1 MAIPESFLD
10 ELRARLPLAAVVG
23 RRVQLRRVGRDLKG
37 LCPFHAEKTPSFHV
51 REDKGFYHCFGCGA
65 HGDAIRFVM
74 NTENLGFLDA
84 VEKLASEAGL
94 AVPKPT
100 PEAAAAAARQTTLAS
115 VAERAA
121 RHFAEALWR
130 REGAAALAYLRG
142 RGLSDDTITTF
153 GLGWSGEGRGA
164 LAQAL
169 KGDGITED
177 QLIAVGLMKQDDASR
192 PPVDLFFNRVMFPIH
207 DRRGRV
213 IGFGGRILGD
223 GQPKYLNGPETA
235 LFSKRRTLYGL
246 HHARAASSLGK
257 EIIAVEGYMD
267 VIALHQAG
275 FGGAVA
281 PLGTALTE
289 DHLAELWRLSPAPIL
304 CFDGDAA
311 GARAALRTAELALP
325 KVGAGRTLRLA
336 TLPAG
341 EDPDTLARRGAE
353 PVRAVLGAAQG
364 LADALFEAA
373 AGSRASTPEARA
385 AQRRRLEDLAG
396 LVGDPT
402 LREEYRRHWRDRWFA
417 AGRAAQVQSGSGQRG
432 SGQRGSG
439 QRGYGQG
446 NSGAQRAPRPGLVP
460 ERAGAVRERDVLALI
475 LSHPSLLPE
484 AEEALAN
491 LQFRTAACERLRA
504 ALVAQAEQAFGLD
517 SAALIDHLRQM
528 DLREPLDAV
537 LGTRLSALPAC
548 TLPGAAPAEAREAF
562 FQALGQLDPGRLAA
576 EIAEARAQLAADFTE
591 ANERRLV
598 ALVQAQSVIDAS
610 AGGGGD
616 DAPHSTRR
624 RVTHT

>member
-10 ELRARLPLAAVVG
+10 ELRARLPLGAVVG

-65 HGDAIRFVM
+65 HGDVIRFVM

-84 VEKLASEAGL
+84 VEKLAAEAGL
-94 AVPKPT
+94 SVPKPT
-100 PEAAAAAARQTTLAS
+100 PEAAAAAARQASLAE
-115 VAERAA
+115 VAETAA
-121 RHFAEALWR
+121 RHFAASLWR

-142 RGLSDDTITTF
+142 RGLADDTIRAF

-169 KGDGITED
+169 KGEGVTVE
-177 QLIAVGLMKQDDASR
+177 QLVAVGLMKQDDPAR

-213 IGFGGRILGD
+213 IGFGGRILGE

-246 HHARAASSLGK
+246 HHARAAVAAGAELV
-257 EIIAVEGYMD
+257 AVEGYMD

-289 DHLAELWRLSPAPIL
+289 DHLAELWRLSPAPII

-325 KVGAGRTLRLA
+325 RIGAGRTLRLA

-341 EDPDTLARRGAE
+341 EDPDTLVRRGSGQ
-353 PVRAVLGAAQG
+353 VQAVLADARG
-364 LADALFEAA
+364 LADALFEAVC
-373 AGSRASTPEARA
+373 GSRAATPEGRA
-385 AQRRRLEDLAG
+385 AQRRRLEDLAAG
-396 LVGDPT
+396 IADPT
-402 LREEYRRHWRDRWFA
+402 LREEYRRHWRERWFA
-417 AGRAAQVQSGSGQRG
+417 AGRRG
-432 SGQRGSG
+432 EVR
-439 QRGYGQG
+439 R
-446 NSGAQRAPRPGLVP
+446 AVAPRLPRPSLVP
-460 ERAGAVRERDVLALI
+460 DRAGAARERDVLALI

-484 AEEALAN
+484 AEEALSSLA
-491 LQFRTAACERLRA
+491 FRTAACERLRA
-504 ALVAQAEQAFGLD
+504 ALVAEAEAAFGLD
-517 SAALIDHLRQM
+517 SAGLIDHLRQK

-562 FQALGQLDPGRLAA
+562 FQALAALDPGRLAA
-576 EIAEARAQLAADFTE
+576 EIAEAKARLEAEFTE
-591 ANERRLV
+591 ANERRLI
-598 ALVQAQSVIDAS
+598 ALVQAQGAAAAAEDPAQG
-610 AGGGGD
+610 AR
-616 DAPHSTRR
+616 PPT
-624 RVTHT
+624 

>member
-1 MAIPESFLD
+1 VAIPESFLD
-10 ELRARLPLAAVVG
+10 ELRARLPLSAVVG

-84 VEKLASEAGL
+84 VEKLAAEAGL
-94 AVPKPT
+94 SVPKPT
-100 PEAAAAAARQTTLAS
+100 PEAAAAAARQASLAA
-115 VAERAA
+115 VAEKAA
-121 RHFAEALWR
+121 RHFAASLWR

-142 RGLSDDTITTF
+142 RGLADDTIRAF
-153 GLGWSGEGRGA
+153 CLGWSGEGRGA

-169 KGDGITED
+169 QSDGVTAD
-177 QLIAVGLMKQDDASR
+177 QLVAVGLMKQDDPAR

-213 IGFGGRILGD
+213 IGFGGRILGE

-246 HHARAASSLGK
+246 HHARAAVAAGTELV
-257 EIIAVEGYMD
+257 AVEGYMD

-311 GARAALRTAELALP
+311 GARAALRAAELALP
-325 KVGAGRTLRLA
+325 RIGPGRTLRLA

-341 EDPDTLARRGAE
+341 EDPDTLVRRG
-353 PVRAVLGAAQG
+353 RDGFQAVLDDARG

-373 AGSRASTPEARA
+373 CGTRAATPEGRA
-385 AQRRRLEDLAG
+385 AQRRRLEDLAAEIA
-396 LVGDPT
+396 DAT
-402 LREEYRRHWRDRWFA
+402 LREEYRRHWRERWFA
-417 AGRAAQVQSGSGQRG
+417 AGRRG
-432 SGQRGSG
+432 ET
-439 QRGYGQG
+439 
-446 NSGAQRAPRPGLVP
+446 QRAVAARLPRPSLVP

-491 LQFRTAACERLRA
+491 LEFRTAACERLRA
-504 ALVAQAEQAFGLD
+504 ALVAEADAAFGLD
-517 SAALIDHLRQM
+517 SAGLIDHLRQM

-548 TLPGAAPAEAREAF
+548 TMPGAAPAEAREAF
-562 FQALGQLDPGRLAA
+562 FQALAALDPDRLAA
-576 EIAEARAQLAADFTE
+576 EIAEARARLAAEFTE

-598 ALVQAQSVIDAS
+598 ALVQAQAQA
-610 AGGGGD
+610 AGEP
-616 DAPHSTRR
+616 AYPVRTRP
-624 RVTHT
+624 

>member
-74 NTENLGFLDA
+74 HTENLGFLDA
-84 VEKLASEAGL
+84 VEKLAAEAGL
-94 AVPKPT
+94 TVPKPT
-100 PEAAAAAARQTTLAS
+100 PEAAAAAARQASLAE
-115 VAERAA
+115 VAEKAA
-121 RHFAEALWR
+121 RHFAARLWR

-142 RGLSDDTITTF
+142 RGLADETIRAF

-169 KGDGITED
+169 KGDGVTED
-177 QLIAVGLMKQDDASR
+177 QLVAVGLMKQDDPSR

-223 GQPKYLNGPETA
+223 GQPKYLNGPETV
-235 LFSKRRTLYGL
+235 LFAKRRTLYGL
-246 HHARAASSLGK
+246 HHARAAVAAGA
-257 EIIAVEGYMD
+257 EAVVVEGYMD
-267 VIALHQAG
+267 VIALAQGG

-289 DHLAELWRLSPAPIL
+289 DHLAELWRLSPSPIL

-311 GARAALRTAELALP
+311 GARAALRTAELALSRI
-325 KVGAGRTLRLA
+325 GAGRSLRLA

-341 EDPDTLARRGAE
+341 EDPDTLVRKGTERF
-353 PVRAVLGAAQG
+353 RAVLDGAVG
-364 LADALFEAA
+364 LADALFEALC
-373 AGSRASTPEARA
+373 GTRATTPEGRA
-385 AQRRRLEDLAG
+385 AQRRRLEDLAAG
-396 LVGDPT
+396 VTDPT
-402 LREEYRRHWRDRWFA
+402 LRQEYRRHWRERWFA
-417 AGRAAQVQSGSGQRG
+417 AGRPGGPSRAA
-432 SGQRGSG
+432 
-439 QRGYGQG
+439 
-446 NSGAQRAPRPGLVP
+446 ARATLRPDLLP
-460 ERAGAVRERDVLALI
+460 ERAAAARERDVLALI
-475 LSHPSLLPE
+475 LGHPALLAD
-484 AEEALAN
+484 AEEALAG
-491 LQFRTAACERLRA
+491 LAFRNAACERLRA
-504 ALVAQAEQAFGLD
+504 ALVACAESAPDLD
-517 SAALIDHLRQM
+517 SAGLIDHLRRM
-528 DLREPLDAV
+528 DLSEPLDAV

-548 TLPGAAPAEAREAF
+548 TLPGATLAEARA
-562 FQALGQLDPGRLAA
+562 ALARAIAALDPHRLAA
-576 EIAEARAQLAADFTE
+576 EIAAARASFAQEPTE

-598 ALVQAQSVIDAS
+598 ALVQAQAA
-610 AGGGGD
+610 AGAD
-616 DAPHSTRR
+616 DPLPRSTP
-624 RVTHT
+624 

>member
-1 MAIPESFLD
+1 VAIPESFLD

-84 VEKLASEAGL
+84 VEKLAAEAGL
-94 AVPKPT
+94 SVPKPT
-100 PEAAAAAARQTTLAS
+100 PEAAAAAARQASLAE
-115 VAERAA
+115 VAEKAA
-121 RHFAEALWR
+121 RHFAESLWR

-142 RGLSDDTITTF
+142 RGLADETIRAF

-169 KGDGITED
+169 KGDGVTAE
-177 QLIAVGLMKQDDASR
+177 QLVAVGLMKQDDAAR

-246 HHARAASSLGK
+246 HHARAAVAAGAELV
-257 EIIAVEGYMD
+257 AVEGYMD

-311 GARAALRTAELALP
+311 GTRAALRTAELALP
-325 KVGAGRTLRLA
+325 RIGAGRTLRLA

-341 EDPDTLARRGAE
+341 EDPDTLVRRGRE
-353 PVRAVLGAAQG
+353 RVQAVLDDARG

-373 AGSRASTPEARA
+373 CGTRAATPEGRA

-396 LVGDPT
+396 AITDAT
-402 LREEYRRHWRDRWFA
+402 LREEYRRHWRERWFA
-417 AGRAAQVQSGSGQRG
+417 AGRRGEAKRAVAAARP
-432 SGQRGSG
+432 
-439 QRGYGQG
+439 
-446 NSGAQRAPRPGLVP
+446 PRPSLVP
-460 ERAGAVRERDVLALI
+460 ERAGAVRERDVLALV
-475 LSHPSLLPE
+475 LSHPALLPE
-484 AEEALAN
+484 AEEALAS
-491 LQFRTAACERLRA
+491 LAFRSAACERLRA
-504 ALVAQAEQAFGLD
+504 ALVAEAEAAFGLD
-517 SAALIDHLRQM
+517 SAGLIDHLRRM
-528 DLREPLDAV
+528 DLREPLDTV

-548 TLPGAAPAEAREAF
+548 TLAGAAPAEAREAF
-562 FQALGQLDPGRLAA
+562 FQALAALAPERLAA
-576 EIAEARAQLAADFTE
+576 EIAEAKARLAEDFTE
-591 ANERRLV
+591 ANERRLI
-598 ALVQAQSVIDAS
+598 ALVQAQGATQGAAAAADDPAHS
-610 AGGGGD
+610 AR
-616 DAPHSTRR
+616 PRT
-624 RVTHT
+624 

>member
-1 MAIPESFLD
+1 VAIPESFLD
-10 ELRARLPLAAVVG
+10 ELRARLPLGAVVG

-65 HGDAIRFVM
+65 HGDVIRFVM

-84 VEKLASEAGL
+84 VEKLAAEAGL
-94 AVPKPT
+94 SVPKPT
-100 PEAAAAAARQTTLAS
+100 PEAAAAAARQASLAE
-115 VAERAA
+115 VAETAA
-121 RHFAEALWR
+121 RHFAASLWR

-142 RGLSDDTITTF
+142 RGLADETIRAF

-169 KGDGITED
+169 KGEGVTVE
-177 QLIAVGLMKQDDASR
+177 QLVAVGLMKQDDPAR
-192 PPVDLFFNRVMFPIH
+192 QPVDLFFNRVMFPIH

-213 IGFGGRILGD
+213 IGFGGRILGE

-246 HHARAASSLGK
+246 HHARAAVAAGAELV
-257 EIIAVEGYMD
+257 AVEGYMD

-289 DHLAELWRLSPAPIL
+289 DHLAELWRLSPAPII

-325 KVGAGRTLRLA
+325 RIGAGRTLRLA

-341 EDPDTLARRGAE
+341 EDPDTLVRRGSGQ
-353 PVRAVLGAAQG
+353 VQAVLADARG
-364 LADALFEAA
+364 LADALFEAVC
-373 AGSRASTPEARA
+373 GSRAATPEGRA
-385 AQRRRLEDLAG
+385 AQRRRLEDLAAG
-396 LVGDPT
+396 IADPT
-402 LREEYRRHWRDRWFA
+402 LREEYRRHWRERWFA
-417 AGRAAQVQSGSGQRG
+417 AGRRG
-432 SGQRGSG
+432 EVR
-439 QRGYGQG
+439 R
-446 NSGAQRAPRPGLVP
+446 AVAPRLPRPSLVP
-460 ERAGAVRERDVLALI
+460 DRAGAARERDVLALI

-484 AEEALAN
+484 AEEALSSLA
-491 LQFRTAACERLRA
+491 FRTAACERLRA
-504 ALVAQAEQAFGLD
+504 ALVAEAEAAFGLD
-517 SAALIDHLRQM
+517 SAGLIDHLRRM

-562 FQALGQLDPGRLAA
+562 FQALAALDPGRLAA
-576 EIAEARAQLAADFTE
+576 EIAEAKARLEAEFTE
-591 ANERRLV
+591 ANERRLI
-598 ALVQAQSVIDAS
+598 ALVQAQGA
-610 AGGGGD
+610 AAAD
-616 DAPHSTRR
+616 DPAHGARPRT
-624 RVTHT
+624 